1 MQKRYCGKGI
11 GCDNTDMIKGHVVA
25 SLLFYPEGEEKKR
38 DREGQVASEGLT
50 QRFVEK
56 TN

>member
-1 MQKRYCGKGI
+1 
-11 GCDNTDMIKGHVVA
+11 MIKGHVVA